1 MLEEK
6 NQSTQ
11 VLPDKFEKISKVQR
25 VILNLILFIIPWFV
39 VPLPYDSTEKIKSI
53 LFIVL
58 SSILILLEIVKWIW
72 DGKVS
77 IIKSPLDKAF
87 LLFFFS
93 FLLSTIFARDRWM
106 AFWGYDG
113 RMGSGLFVII
123 FLFFLFFL
131 SRGFLRKRKD
141 IVRAISSLSFGL
153 FILILLSMLSVL
165 KVNIF
170 SWIPYVKEFFVVG
183 LPLTFSFQEIMLICG
198 VSVFLNLFLLI
209 NSFKEEKYQSIIFPI
224 VALAISFISLPLFSV
239 SQGILVP
246 VLFFVFTI
254 LVCVLIWNKLGK
266 ELRSLPII
274 VIIFAVL
281 SFGFSVGFQY
291 KSFTKSVLGESY
303 EAVTPIRLGS
313 DISWRVAS
321 SSIVDNFSRGIIGF
335 GNDSFGVAYN
345 LYKPAADSTIMLGN
359 TTFIVGSNELL
370 TTLANRGLL
379 GVMALVLLIVV
390 SLKLLIKQISSD
402 STKGNSDILLL
413 GLTHIFILFGSFFMP
428 FSFLTFFMLFVSALL
443 LVALYNLEGNSEEF
457 LLKFWAVNTGTVNKD
472 IRKTMNGVNGF
483 LTALFTIATV
493 GIVVLLTLK
502 VLNGAYVVRAEAYGI
517 EMGREHQ
524 EENVSIEV
532 REEFL
537 NRMAG
542 YYDKALRYDS
552 TDPYSNRRAS
562 LVSIDVINL
571 LSEKYKDAKDTE
583 KDAILSSI
591 TTWKNTAV
599 DLSKRAI
606 DTSPLTYSNWNTRAS
621 VYIGLIGAGYS
632 DYTQDALG
640 ALNTCVSI
648 NPLDYDS
655 YYKAGQIYMV
665 KEDYDNA
672 LAMFNRVLTINGSHV
687 QSLIL
692 SASIFNEKKD
702 TENAITYLKAAKQIL
717 ENNKLEDSDTYKG
730 VVNSLEQLGA
740 NEEDTEKEKSTEQ
753 EPTEK
758 VEEEKSAEQET
769 TEKEEEQPNE

>member
-6 NQSTQ
+6 DQSTQ
-11 VLPDKFEKISKVQR
+11 VLPDKFEKISKIQR
-25 VILNLILFIIPWFV
+25 VVFNLILFIIPWFI

-53 LFIVL
+53 LFVVL

-93 FLLSTIFARDRWM
+93 FLLSTVFARDRWM

-113 RMGSGLFVII
+113 RMGSGFFVVI

-131 SRGFLRKRKD
+131 SRGFLRKRRD
-141 IVRAISSLSFGL
+141 IVRAVSSLSFGL
-153 FILILLSMLSVL
+153 SILILLSMLSVL
-165 KVNIF
+165 KINIF

-209 NSFKEEKYQSIIFPI
+209 NLFKEEKYQNIILPVI
-224 VALAISFISLPLFSV
+224 ALAISFISLPIFSV
-239 SQGILVP
+239 SQGILIP
-246 VLFFVFTI
+246 ILFFVFTI

-266 ELRSLPII
+266 DLKSLPII

-281 SFGFSVGFQY
+281 SFGFSIGFQY
-291 KSFTKSVLGESY
+291 KSFTNSVLGKSY
-303 EAVTPIRLGS
+303 EAITPIKLGS

-321 SSIVDNFSRGIIGF
+321 SSIVENFSRGIIGL

-345 LYKPAADSTIMLGN
+345 LYKPAVDSTIMLGN
-359 TTFIVGSNELL
+359 TTFIVGANELF

-379 GVMALVLLIVV
+379 GVMAFILLVIV

-402 STKGNSDILLL
+402 STKGSSDILLL
-413 GLTHIFILFGSFFMP
+413 GLTHLFILFGSFFMP

-443 LVALYNLEGNSEEF
+443 FVALYNLEENSEEF
-457 LLKFWAVNTGTVNKD
+457 LLKFWAVNTGSVNKD

-502 VLNGAYVVRAEAYGI
+502 VLNSAYVVRAEAYGI
-517 EMGREHQ
+517 EMEREHQ
-524 EENVSIEV
+524 EENVSIEE
-532 REEFL
+532 REKFL
-537 NRMAG
+537 TRMVG
-542 YYDKALRYDS
+542 YYDKALKYDS
-552 TDPYSNRRAS
+552 TNPYSNRRAS
-562 LVSIDVINL
+562 LVSIDIINL
-571 LSEKYKDAKDTE
+571 LSDKYQDAEETE
-583 KDAILSSI
+583 KEALLSNI

-599 DLSKRAI
+599 DLSKKAI

-621 VYIGLIGAGYS
+621 VYMGLIGVGYS
-632 DYTQDALG
+632 DYIQDALG
-640 ALNTCVSI
+640 ALDTCVSI

-665 KEDYDNA
+665 KEDYDKA
-672 LAMFNRVLTINGSHV
+672 LAMFNKVLTINGSHV

-692 SASIFNEKKD
+692 SANIFNEKKD

-717 ENNKLEDSDTYKG
+717 ENNKLEDSDTYKN

-740 NEEDTEKEKSTEQ
+740 NEE
-753 EPTEK
+753 K
-758 VEEEKSAEQET
+758 VEEEQP
-769 TEKEEEQPNE
+769 TE

>member
-1 MLEEK
+1 
-6 NQSTQ
+6 
-11 VLPDKFEKISKVQR
+11 
-25 VILNLILFIIPWFV
+25 
-39 VPLPYDSTEKIKSI
+39 
-53 LFIVL
+53 
-58 SSILILLEIVKWIW
+58 
-72 DGKVS
+72 
-77 IIKSPLDKAF
+77 
-87 LLFFFS
+87 
-93 FLLSTIFARDRWM
+93 
-106 AFWGYDG
+106 
-113 RMGSGLFVII
+113 MGSGLFVII

-153 FILILLSMLSVL
+153 FLLILLSMLSVL

-266 ELRSLPII
+266 DLKSLPII

-281 SFGFSVGFQY
+281 SFGFSIGFQY
-291 KSFTKSVLGESY
+291 KSFTNSVLGKSY
-303 EAVTPIRLGS
+303 EAITPIKLGS

-321 SSIVDNFSRGIIGF
+321 SSIVENFSRGIIGL

-345 LYKPAADSTIMLGN
+345 LYKPAVDSTIMLGN
-359 TTFIVGSNELL
+359 TTFIVGANELF

-379 GVMALVLLIVV
+379 GVMAFILLVIV

-402 STKGNSDILLL
+402 STKGSSDILLL
-413 GLTHIFILFGSFFMP
+413 GLTHLFILFGSFFMP

-443 LVALYNLEGNSEEF
+443 FVALYNLEGNSEEF
-457 LLKFWAVNTGTVNKD
+457 LLKFWAVNTGSVNKD

-502 VLNGAYVVRAEAYGI
+502 VLNSAYVVRAEAYGI

-571 LSEKYKDAKDTE
+571 LSEKYKDAEETE
-583 KDAILSSI
+583 KEALLSSI

-621 VYIGLIGAGYS
+621 VYTGLIS
-632 DYTQDALG
+632 
-640 ALNTCVSI
+640 V
-648 NPLDYDS
+648 
-655 YYKAGQIYMV
+655 
-665 KEDYDNA
+665 
-672 LAMFNRVLTINGSHV
+672 
-687 QSLIL
+687 
-692 SASIFNEKKD
+692 
-702 TENAITYLKAAKQIL
+702 
-717 ENNKLEDSDTYKG
+717 
-730 VVNSLEQLGA
+730 
-740 NEEDTEKEKSTEQ
+740 
-753 EPTEK
+753 
-758 VEEEKSAEQET
+758 
-769 TEKEEEQPNE
+769 